1 MKYSFKDILE
11 KEICID
17 EKENKYVLLS
27 EIEIPMIQRDYAQ
40 GRKNAKEVRNR
51 FLSSIFEALEK
62 KENLI
67 LDFVYGS
74 INEGVRFLLLDG
86 QQRLTTLFLLYWYI
100 ASRELQSED
109 KAKIMNLLLKFTYAT
124 RDSASRFCKNIA
136 TIEETD
142 TNEPGFFD
150 ITPQE
155 RLRNLPW
162 FFLSYEKDPTV
173 KSMFTMLDAIHEK
186 YNESENKSL
195 FDSLQNITFYIL
207 LMNGFNLTDELYVKM
222 NARGKQLT
230 DFENF
235 KADLIKW
242 MKAEN
247 NPHKDIYN
255 EDTELD
261 GRIIRYYM
269 SFSQK
274 MDVDW
279 AKFFWTYSK
288 TETDE
293 KDKVPD
299 RFLLNFFNRYLFN
312 LFVVGSKDSQ
322 DEIQQNDLFNYF
334 YGASGDDSELTYCS
348 FKEYQTLLEEKNII
362 HNIEK
367 CLDCFK
373 KHYASIRGIAQTTWG
388 SDWDFFQ
395 TKLDNLSQRVIFLAL
410 TLFIE
415 KNEINDDFPTIQ
427 FKQWMRVVWNIV
439 ENTDNRIAQIIPAM
453 RLINELAEYAPS
465 IYEHLKDRDI
475 KENSFANEQMKEE
488 KEKAR
493 KILEDSSW
501 EDKIIETEKYA
512 FFNGSIRFLFTD
524 RKGNYNWDLFAPR
537 YENAQKFFDK
547 DGVSPEYRE
556 NARLVCTFI

>member
-17 EKENKYVLLS
+17 EKDKKYVLLS
-27 EIEIPMIQRDYAQ
+27 KIEIPMIQRDYAQ
-40 GRKNAKEVRNR
+40 GRKNAKEVRSR

-62 KENLI
+62 KENMI

-74 INEGVRFLLLDG
+74 INEDARFLLLDG

-100 ASRELQSED
+100 ASRELPSED
-109 KAKIMNLLLKFTYAT
+109 KVKILASLSKFTYAT
-124 RDSASRFCKNIA
+124 RDSASRFCENLVS
-136 TIEETD
+136 IEETN
-142 TNEPGFFD
+142 TSEPCFFD

-162 FFLSYEKDPTV
+162 FFLSYEKDPTI

-186 YNESENKSL
+186 YNESENKPL
-195 FDSLQNITFYIL
+195 FDGLQNIMFYIL
-207 LMNGFNLTDELYVKM
+207 PMNGFNLTDELYVKM

-261 GRIIRYYM
+261 GRIIRFYM

-274 MDVDW
+274 MDGDW

-299 RFLLNFFNRYLFN
+299 RFLLNFLNRYLFN
-312 LFVVGSKDSQ
+312 FFIVESKDSQ
-322 DEIQQNDLFNYF
+322 DEIYKNDIFKYF
-334 YGASGDDSELTYCS
+334 YGNSGDDSKLTYSS
-348 FKEYQTLLEEKNII
+348 FKEYQTLFEKKNII
-362 HNIEK
+362 HNIGK

-373 KHYASIRGIAQTTWG
+373 KHYATIIKDISKAPWG

-395 TKLDNLSQRVIFLAL
+395 TKLENLSQRVIFLAI

-415 KNEINDDFPTIQ
+415 KNEINDDFPLTQ

-439 ENTDNRIAQIIPAM
+439 ENTGDRIAQVIPA
-453 RLINELAEYAPS
+453 
-465 IYEHLKDRDI
+465 
-475 KENSFANEQMKEE
+475 
-488 KEKAR
+488 
-493 KILEDSSW
+493 
-501 EDKIIETEKYA
+501 
-512 FFNGSIRFLFTD
+512 
-524 RKGNYNWDLFAPR
+524 
-537 YENAQKFFDK
+537 
-547 DGVSPEYRE
+547 
-556 NARLVCTFI
+556 